1 MNSERRASHLTSH
14 PELMSVSPEKT
25 CLHLLLFKDDSAHL
39 FFTPLGQCSDWWT
52 RIFTQ
57 SLRITVRTTILD
69 YRRTLFCRSHI
80 TAELW
85 SSSRSAYLL
94 LINRLQEMEQFPMVA
109 SQSPD
114 WISRLS
120 LLVLNEEWEPAP
132 LKILIVT
139 QSSPVTPCLL
149 NESIILSTDDLRAA
163 STALLQYQLGER
175 SAAWPASCYCP
186 AAQLPSTP
194 GPYCARSSWGCVD
207 SIALPCPPCL

>member
-1 MNSERRASHLTSH
+1 MTVPTS
-14 PELMSVSPEKT
+14 LSSP
-25 CLHLLLFKDDSAHL
+25 LR
-39 FFTPLGQCSDWWT
+39 QRSDWWT

-57 SLRITVRTTILD
+57 SSKVTVRTTILD

-85 SSSRSAYLL
+85 SSLRSAYLL
-94 LINRLQEMEQFPMVA
+94 LINRLQEMEQFSVVA

-120 LLVLNEEWEPAP
+120 ILVLSEEWEPAP

-139 QSSPVTPCLL
+139 QSSAVTAYLL
-149 NESIILSTDDLRAA
+149 NESIILSTDDLGAA
-163 STALLQYQLGER
+163 STAVLQHQPGQW

-186 AAQLPSTP
+186 AAPLPSTP
-194 GPYCARSSWGCVD
+194 GPYCARSWWGCVG
-207 SIALPCPPCL
+207 STALPCPTCLWVHGMALVM